1 MREERRDTMGTESPD
16 GTTAL
21 AGDGGGA
28 AAANDPV
35 RRFLTHVDV
44 TALIPFVLI
53 GILVVLLIVLVG
65 RDLRHHVDTLESWI
79 AASGDWGLVTFMG
92 TFILLTSV
100 LVPGAIL
107 CIIAGALFGLGQG
120 TAVVVAASF
129 VAAALQ
135 YGLSR
140 GLLKN
145 RVQRVVAAR
154 PSLAAIQR
162 AALRDGLKLQALLR
176 MTPVNPVYVSYAMG
190 AAGVR
195 FRGFM
200 LALLALVPNLFL
212 EVYFGY
218 AGKNAAGMAGR
229 SMGEV
234 VTHDLAL
241 FVGLVAF
248 AVVMVRI
255 SRMAKRSII
264 EAAAAQ

>member
-1 MREERRDTMGTESPD
+1 MEEERTNTMEMESPD
-16 GTTAL
+16 GTTAP
-21 AGDGGGA
+21 GMDVGGA
-28 AAANDPV
+28 DTNDPV

-44 TALIPFVLI
+44 TALIPYLLI
-53 GILVVLLIVLVG
+53 AVAVVLLLVLVG
-65 RDLRHHVDTLESWI
+65 RGIHHHMDVLESWI
-79 AASGDWGLVTFMG
+79 AARGDWGLVAFMG
-92 TFILLTSV
+92 IFILLTSV
-100 LVPGAIL
+100 LVPGAIF
-107 CIIAGALFGLGQG
+107 CIIAGALFGLAQG
-120 TAVVVAASF
+120 TAAVVAASF
-129 VAAALQ
+129 LGAALQ

-195 FRGFM
+195 FSGFM
-200 LALLALVPNLFL
+200 LAMLALVPNLFL

-229 SMGEV
+229 SMREV

-241 FVGLVAF
+241 FVGLVVF